1 MTLTGTEHCGNQ
13 RKWKTHK
20 RSITHSRK
28 KCYPYRIFA
37 FGIFYFV
44 WKEIFEETFIIAG
57 SVTLRKGNGNADQT
71 IIAYSS
77 RSQLRSAVGGGS
89 VHGAGGGGTDP
100 QIRRENAH
108 GPLCIAV

>member
-1 MTLTGTEHCGNQ
+1 MC
-13 RKWKTHK
+13 RK
-20 RSITHSRK
+20 RS
-28 KCYPYRIFA
+28 FA
-37 FGIFYFV
+37 DPLL
-44 WKEIFEETFIIAG
+44 TAG
-57 SVTLRKGNGNADQT
+57 SETLRKGNGNADQT

-89 VHGAGGGGTDP
+89 VHGAGGGGIDP

>member
-1 MTLTGTEHCGNQ
+1 MC
-13 RKWKTHK
+13 RK
-20 RSITHSRK
+20 RSFADPLIT
-28 KCYPYRIFA
+28 
-37 FGIFYFV
+37 
-44 WKEIFEETFIIAG
+44 AG
-57 SVTLRKGNGNADQT
+57 SRTLRKGNGDADQT

>member
-1 MTLTGTEHCGNQ
+1 MGYSISYG
-13 RKWKTHK
+13 RK
-20 RSITHSRK
+20 
-28 KCYPYRIFA
+28 F
-37 FGIFYFV
+37 
-44 WKEIFEETFIIAG
+44 FEETFIIAG

-77 RSQLRSAVGGGS
+77 RSQLRSAVGGG
-89 VHGAGGGGTDP
+89 AGGGGTDP